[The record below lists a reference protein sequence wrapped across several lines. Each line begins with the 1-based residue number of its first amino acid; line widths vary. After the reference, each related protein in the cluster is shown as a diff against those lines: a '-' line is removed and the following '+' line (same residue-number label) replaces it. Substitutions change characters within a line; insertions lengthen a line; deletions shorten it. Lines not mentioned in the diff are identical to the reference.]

1 MSHESGENKVLG
13 NQVIDFT
20 LQISH
25 DRNEN

>member
-1 MSHESGENKVLG
+1 MSQESGENKVLG